1 MSQVWPYAA
10 ALIPFLGA
18 GLIFYV
24 IMKGVLE
31 GDRRERIAQRKWEAE
46 HAEAT
51 QRRESQEFPGD
62 V

>member
-1 MSQVWPYAA
+1 MSTIWPYAA

-46 HAEAT
+46 HDEAP
-51 QRRESQEFPGD
+51 RRPEDREPPAPE
-62 V
+62 

>member
-1 MSQVWPYAA
+1 MIHTIWPYAA

-31 GDRRERIAQRKWEAE
+31 GDRRERIAQRKWDAE
-46 HAEAT
+46 HGQSGQLSNTKNGPPE
-51 QRRESQEFPGD
+51 
-62 V
+62 